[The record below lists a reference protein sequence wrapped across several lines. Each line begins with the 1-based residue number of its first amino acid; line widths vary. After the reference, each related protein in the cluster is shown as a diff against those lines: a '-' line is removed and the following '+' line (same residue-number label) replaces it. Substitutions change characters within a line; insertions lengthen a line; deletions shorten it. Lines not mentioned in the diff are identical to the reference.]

1 MVAGFLD
8 WVTIFIK
15 LFSKLGSE
23 AAISQHCVRSF
34 VSSGTAS
41 RKKKNNLL
49 FASLEA
55 LKPCESLHFS
65 KYL

>member
-41 RKKKNNLL
+41 RKKKQPSFC
-49 FASLEA
+49 FARGIKA
-55 LKPCESLHFS
+55 L
-65 KYL
+65 